1 MREALLAIVRH
12 AGEIIRRREDM
23 VIEEKEGHAN
33 FVTTIDEG
41 VQAYL
46 LSALEELC
54 PEAVSIGEEKINDA
68 LTDAPTWIVDPVDG
82 TTNLIH
88 DYRASAVSIA
98 LLKDREP
105 VVGAVY
111 NPYTDEFFY
120 AEKGKG
126 ATLNGREIH
135 VSSFPLNKA
144 LVAFGTS
151 PYDAELARISLD
163 LAHAFLLSAADI
175 RRGGSAALDLAHLAC
190 GRHDVFFELNL
201 KPWDYAAGA
210 LLVREAGGTFE
221 MPRSE
226 NGVDFS
232 KNTTILATNGVCL
245 KAAHAVA
252 DPFVQKCNLI
262 FA

>member
-1 MREALLAIVRH
+1 MKDALLKIVRH

-23 VIEEKEGHAN
+23 IVEEKEGHAN
-33 FVTTIDEG
+33 FVTTIDEN

-46 LSALEELC
+46 LEALHALR
-54 PEAVSIGEEKINDA
+54 PDAVAIGEEKINDA

-98 LLKDREP
+98 LLENREP

-120 AEKGKG
+120 AKKGEG
-126 ATLNGREIH
+126 ATLDGKPIH
-135 VSSFPLNKA
+135 VSDFPLDKA
-144 LVAFGTS
+144 LVGFGTS
-151 PYDAELARISLD
+151 PYNAELARVSLD
-163 LAHAFLLSAADI
+163 MAHAFLLRAADI
-175 RRGGSAALDLAHLAC
+175 RRCGSAALDLAHLAC

-210 LLVREAGGTFE
+210 LLVTEAGGTFE
-221 MPRSE
+221 MPLCE
-226 NGVDFS
+226 TDLDFS
-232 KNTTILATNGVCL
+232 KNTAILATNGACL
-245 KAAHAVA
+245 KAAHEVH
-252 DPFVQKCNLI
+252 DPFIDKLYK
-262 FA
+262 

>member
-1 MREALLAIVRH
+1 MKDALLKIVRR

-23 VIEEKEGHAN
+23 IVEEKEGHAN
-33 FVTTIDEG
+33 FVTTIDEN

-46 LSALEELC
+46 LEALHALR
-54 PEAVSIGEEKINDA
+54 PDAVAIGEEKINDA
-68 LTDAPTWIVDPVDG
+68 LTEAPTWIVDPVDG

-98 LLKDREP
+98 LLENREP
-105 VVGAVY
+105 VAGAVY

-126 ATLNGREIH
+126 ATLGGRPIH
-135 VSSFPLNKA
+135 VSDFPLKKA

-151 PYDAELARISLD
+151 PYNAELAKVSLD

-175 RRGGSAALDLAHLAC
+175 RRSGSAALDLAHLAC

-210 LLVREAGGTFE
+210 LLVTEAGGTFE
-221 MPRSE
+221 MPLCE
-226 NGVDFS
+226 NGADFS
-232 KNTTILATNGVCL
+232 RNTAILATNGVCC
-245 KAAHAVA
+245 KSAHEVF
-252 DPFVQKCNLI
+252 DPFAEKQ
-262 FA
+262 

>member
-1 MREALLAIVRH
+1 MRDALLEIVRR
-12 AGEIIRRREDM
+12 AGEIIRRREEM
-23 VIEEKEGHAN
+23 VVEEKEGHAN
-33 FVTTIDEG
+33 FVTTIDEN

-46 LSALEELC
+46 LDALSALR
-54 PEAVSIGEEKINDA
+54 PDAVAIGEEKINEA

-82 TTNLIH
+82 TTNMIH
-88 DYRASAVSIA
+88 DYRMSAVSIA
-98 LLKDREP
+98 LLENRVP

-126 ATLNGREIH
+126 ATLNGSAIH
-135 VSSFPLNKA
+135 VSAFAFDKA

-151 PYDAELARISLD
+151 PYNAELARVSLD
-163 LAHAFLLSAADI
+163 LAYEFLHRAADI

-210 LLVREAGGTFE
+210 LLVEEAGGTFE
-221 MPRSE
+221 MPLLE
-226 NGVDFS
+226 GGLDFS
-232 KNTTILATNGVCL
+232 KNTMIVAANGMCL
-245 KAAHAVA
+245 SGVRDLLESFA
-252 DPFVQKCNLI
+252 DRL
-262 FA
+262 

>member
-33 FVTTIDEG
+33 FVTTIDEN

-46 LSALEELC
+46 LDALAQLR
-54 PEAVSIGEEKINDA
+54 PDAVAIGEEKINEA
-68 LTDAPTWIVDPVDG
+68 LSDEPTWIVDPVDG

-98 LLKDREP
+98 LLQKREP
-105 VVGAVY
+105 VAGAVY

-126 ATLNGREIH
+126 ATLNGRPIH
-135 VSSFPLNKA
+135 VSQFPLDKA
-144 LVAFGTS
+144 LVGFGTS
-151 PYDAELARISLD
+151 PYDAELARVSLD
-163 LAHAFLLSAADI
+163 MAHAFLVSAADI
-175 RRGGSAALDLAHLAC
+175 RRCGSAALDLAHLAC

-210 LLVREAGGTFE
+210 LLVTEAGGTFE

-226 NGVDFS
+226 NGVDFA
-232 KNTTILATNGVCL
+232 KNTAILATNGVCL
-245 KAAHAVA
+245 DAVHAVY
-252 DPFVQKCNLI
+252 DPFMKRL
-262 FA
+262 

>member
-1 MREALLAIVRH
+1 MREALLAIVRR

-46 LSALEELC
+46 LAALGELR
-54 PEAVSIGEEKINDA
+54 PDAVAIGEEKINDA

-98 LLKDREP
+98 LLEGREP

-120 AEKGKG
+120 AEKGRG
-126 ATLNGREIH
+126 ATLNGQPIC
-135 VSSFPLNKA
+135 VSSFPFNKA

-151 PYDAELARISLD
+151 PYNAELARISLD
-163 LAHAFLLSAADI
+163 MAHAFLCGAADI

-210 LLVREAGGTFE
+210 LLVTEAGGTFE
-221 MPRSE
+221 MPLCP
-226 NGVDFS
+226 NGADFS
-232 KNTTILATNGVCL
+232 KNTAVFATNGVCL
-245 KAAHAVA
+245 EAAHGVC
-252 DPFVQKCNLI
+252 DPFLQGL
-262 FA
+262 